1 MRKGDKVSGSG
12 DAVLKRTPLF
22 PVYEKHGARVV
33 DFHGWELPVQFAG
46 VIEEHLAVRSGAGLF
61 DICHMGEIEFTGP
74 GALALV
80 QKLTINDAS
89 TLADGQVQYSAMCHP
104 DGGIVDDITV
114 YRRSSDRYLLCVN
127 ASNIEKDFAWISGH
141 KEGEVSVVNASER
154 TALLALQGP
163 LAERIL
169 QPVADRDLSSLAYYH
184 FIPGK
189 VAGVEGLISRTG
201 YTGEDGFELFV
212 PSPSAVGVWEALM
225 RGGAPLGLAPIGLGA
240 RDTLRL
246 EMKYA
251 LYGND
256 IDQTTH
262 PLEAGLGWITK
273 PDKGDFI
280 GREAIIRR
288 GKESPRRKLVGF
300 ELTERGIARQHHAIW
315 AGERKLGEVTSGTF
329 APSLKKSIGMGYVPE
344 EFARPGTGMEIG
356 IRDKRVGAR
365 VVSTPFYK
373 QGTARKKGG

>member
-1 MRKGDKVSGSG
+1 MYQKC
-12 DAVLKRTPLF
+12 
-22 PVYEKHGARVV
+22 GARVV
-33 DFHGWELPVQFAG
+33 DFHGWALPVQFAG
-46 VIEEHLAVRSGAGLF
+46 VIEEHLAVRGKAGLF
-61 DICHMGEIEFTGP
+61 DICHMGEIELSGP
-74 GALALV
+74 GALSLI
-80 QKLTINDAS
+80 QKVTINDAS
-89 TLADGQVQYSAMCHP
+89 TLADGQVQYSAMCYP

-114 YRRSSDRYLLCVN
+114 YRRSADRYLLCVN

-141 KEGEVSVVNASER
+141 REGEVSVVNASAR

-163 LAERIL
+163 LSERIL
-169 QPVADRDLSSLAYYH
+169 QPVADRDLSALGYYH
-184 FIPGK
+184 FTAGK

-201 YTGEDGFELFV
+201 YTGEDGFELFI

-225 RGGAPLGLAPIGLGA
+225 NEGAPLGLAPIGLGA

-256 IDQTTH
+256 IDQATH
-262 PLEAGLGWITK
+262 PLEAGLGWVTK

-280 GREAIIRR
+280 GREAILERA
-288 GKESPRRKLVGF
+288 KQSPRRKLVGF
-300 ELTERGIARQHHAIW
+300 ELTGPGIARSHHVIW
-315 AGERKLGEVTSGTF
+315 AGDTRLGEVTSGTF

-344 EFARPGTGMEIG
+344 EFSHPGTEVEVE

-373 QGTARKKGG
+373 QGTAKKNPPAKK